1 MDMDILFDVIKEEEK
16 TEKDI
21 EAWQNNILNGN
32 TKKIFKTLKG

>member
-21 EAWQNNILNGN
+21 EAWQNNILDWRN
-32 TKKIFKTLKG
+32 